1 MEGKVFAITGVSG
14 IGLAVATQL
23 ANLGASIALADISS
37 DALTT
42 AVKELSAPSDRV
54 LSTVIDV
61 GDTAQVN
68 AWVDSTVK
76 RFGRLDGAANMAG
89 AIGKHHGVRPLVE
102 QDDEQWDLIFRVNV
116 TGLMH
121 CMRAQLRAMIA
132 AGTRAGSIVNAASVQ
147 GTQGLPLHAAYSA
160 SKHAVIGLTRS
171 AAKEV
176 AKEGIRVN
184 AVAPGATQTPLL
196 DESIRIIGKSDED
209 NCLLG
214 RTGTADEVANVVVFL
229 LSEKA
234 AYVTGSIYGVDGGW
248 NC

>member
-1 MEGKVFAITGVSG
+1 MEAKVFAITGVSG
-14 IGLAVATQL
+14 IGLAVAKQL
-23 ANLGASIALADISS
+23 VTIGASVSLADISK
-37 DALTT
+37 DTLTR
-42 AVKELSAPSDRV
+42 AVEELDGPSDQI

-61 GDTAQVN
+61 GDTSQVD
-68 AWVDSTVK
+68 AWIDSTVNHL
-76 RFGRLDGAANMAG
+76 GRLDGAANMAG

-121 CMRAQLRAMIA
+121 CMRAQLRTMIA
-132 AGTRAGSIVNAASVQ
+132 LGKRGGSIVNAASVQ
-147 GTQGLPLHAAYSA
+147 GTQGFPLHAAYST

-171 AAKEV
+171 VAKEV
-176 AKEGIRVN
+176 AKDGIRVN

-196 DESIRIIGKSDED
+196 DESIKIIGKSDEE
-209 NCLLG
+209 NCLMG
-214 RTGTADEVANVVVFL
+214 RTGTADEVANVVMFL